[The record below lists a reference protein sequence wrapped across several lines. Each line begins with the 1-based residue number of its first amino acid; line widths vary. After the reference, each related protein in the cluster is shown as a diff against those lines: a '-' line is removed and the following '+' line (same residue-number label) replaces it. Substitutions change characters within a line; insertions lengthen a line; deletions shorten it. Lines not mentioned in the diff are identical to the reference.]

1 MKNIIVL
8 IDYSNGCKIALKQ
21 AEVIAKVAGS
31 KLSAVHINTEGVELL
46 EAHSRLKSFVQ
57 QELGNDHNAASL
69 VYSGHLFSAIGEAIR
84 GLEPNLV
91 VFCSHGMHGIAQRM
105 FGGHALKLAQAFD
118 YPCLVLQENSIVR
131 EDGFKKILFPTSPY
145 PDVLIKCQQTASF
158 AKIFNAEIVLY
169 EVNKYLANT
178 EEKIAYNNNKTIEFF
193 AERSIHCAKVVE
205 ESRVV
210 SMGYS
215 RQNLAYAKEE
225 NIDAIVMMSAIQDS
239 DMMML
244 KADKEM
250 LMSNQDGI
258 PILVCSSNFK
268 PDYHVL

>member
-8 IDYSNGCKIALKQ
+8 IDYSSGCKIALHQ
-21 AEVIAKVAGS
+21 AQVIALKADA

-46 EAHSRLKSFVQ
+46 EAHSKLKSFVQ
-57 QELGNDHNAASL
+57 QELGENNHIACL
-69 VYSGHLFSAIGEAIR
+69 VYSGHLFSAIGDAIH
-84 GLEPNLV
+84 GLEPSLV
-91 VFCSHGMHGIAQRM
+91 VLCSHGMHGIAQRL

-131 EDGFKKILFPTSPY
+131 KEGFKKILFPTSPY
-145 PDVLIKCQQTASF
+145 PDVLIKCQQTESF
-158 AKIFNAEIVLY
+158 AKIFGSEIILY

-193 AERSIHCAKVVE
+193 AERSIHCAKVSD

-225 NIDAIVMMSAIQDS
+225 NLDAIVMMSAIQDS

-250 LMSNQDGI
+250 LMSNEDGT

-268 PDYHVL
+268 PDYHIL